1 LNPVFR
7 KDIIPFNIEGYYVRV
22 PKSKSKNFILLKDS
36 VFRPISSNEME
47 ADPIQKLKE
56 YSVDTLSGIKTN
68 NPKPFSKKKIIY
80 VVKKGDNLGD
90 VADWFDVNASEIKS
104 WNKLKNNGLKYG
116 QKLTIW
122 VEGGKLG
129 YYQKINKMTPA
140 QKKKIK
146 LKD

>member
-1 LNPVFR
+1 
-7 KDIIPFNIEGYYVRV
+7 
-22 PKSKSKNFILLKDS
+22 
-36 VFRPISSNEME
+36 
-47 ADPIQKLKE
+47 
-56 YSVDTLSGIKTN
+56 
-68 NPKPFSKKKIIY
+68 
-80 VVKKGDNLGD
+80 LGD